1 PSMTALGT
9 LLLSGRNGTFD
20 PDEGAKLVAA
30 AVERGDAQA
39 MSIMASLKGAGAWT
53 SQSWP
58 EALVLLQR
66 AAEGG
71 AADARAQLVML
82 AGDQSLADQARS
94 GEDTRG
100 LWRRLRE

>member
-1 PSMTALGT
+1 MEELRRAAEAGHMPSMTALGT

-39 MSIMASLKGAGAWT
+39 MSVMATLKGAGAWT

-58 EALVLLQR
+58 EALALLQR

-71 AADARAQLVML
+71 AMDARAQLVML
-82 AGDQSLADQARS
+82 AGDQ
-94 GEDTRG
+94 
-100 LWRRLRE
+100 